1 MTYDQVAA
9 SSSMLSLAI
18 FGVMFVGVLI
28 YALWPGNK
36 ERFEA
41 IQKRALDLDKAK
53 GRGAR
58 P

>member
-1 MTYDQVAA
+1 MSYDQVAA

-18 FGVMFVGVLI
+18 FLTMFVGVLV

-36 ERFEA
+36 ERFED
-41 IQKRALDLDKAK
+41 IQKRALDLDKAN
-53 GRGAR
+53 GRGK